1 MEKELIEK
9 YDSLQQS
16 EKAKINNLI
25 IDLFDNN
32 SLKVK
37 DSKSLYGIFAG
48 QIIMEDNF
56 NDELEEFSE
65 YM

>member
-16 EKAKINNLI
+16 EQAKINNLI
-25 IDLFDNN
+25 IDLFDHN

-37 DSKSLYGIFAG
+37 DPKSLYGIFAG

-56 NDELEEFSE
+56 DDELEEFSE